1 MVFFDQGVKEQVVLN
16 IFRKIFDG
24 LSTPDFMETDVA
36 RNAGISNLR
45 INDMQFMINI
55 DFDCIYGAVS
65 IQYNQ
70 FSMSVKL
77 LEAPIQEKLSVVER
91 QAFSYEA
98 TGDNDVDYV
107 ALMDMVRRLGRENS
121 EQFRLNN
128 KLVGDYTDTAIH
140 ISYESFIAIHKG
152 VTDLLVNKI
161 GAGLGLITT
170 KETEFL
176 CDLFALVETPINR
189 EHLNQLFAS
198 QFDTF
203 FRLLK
208 DNNHTADN
216 QFVFNDV
223 DNFLQ
228 YMVSQNGLVQGIVA
242 RSQNNLFFYAKHIE
256 TGVIKI
262 WNTIEIFDESE
273 RDILY
278 EVADGKT
285 LFDGAQYMCSML
297 FSKYGQKY
305 RYHSEFE
312 NNQYRKSPSTLI
324 EAFED
329 EAFNAHLIYSSDAGF
344 YPAQHLK
351 FESCLSD
358 LDFAFEVLTTEYD
371 VDYTYPW
378 MEAAQ

>member
-1 MVFFDQGVKEQVVLN
+1 MVFFDQGVDEQIVIALFN
-16 IFRKIFDG
+16 RIFVG
-24 LSTPDFMETDVA
+24 LSAPDFMATDVA
-36 RNAGISNLR
+36 RNAGISNLH
-45 INDMQFMINI
+45 INDMQFIINI
-55 DFDCIYGAVS
+55 NFDCHYGAVS
-65 IQYNQ
+65 IQYSQ

-77 LEAPIQEKLSVVER
+77 LEAHIQEKLNVAER
-91 QAFSYEA
+91 QAFSYQS

-107 ALMDMVRRLGRENS
+107 ALMDMVRRLGCENP
-121 EQFRLNN
+121 ELFRLNSQLDE
-128 KLVGDYTDTAIH
+128 KYHDTAIH
-140 ISYESFIAIHKG
+140 TSYESFIAIHKG
-152 VTDLLVNKI
+152 VADLLVNKI
-161 GAGLGLITT
+161 GAGLGLIDAN
-170 KETEFL
+170 ETEFL

-203 FRLLK
+203 FELLK
-208 DNNHTADN
+208 TNNHTADDE
-216 QFVFNDV
+216 FVFNDV
-223 DNFLQ
+223 DNFLH
-228 YMVSQNGLVQGIVA
+228 YMVSQDGLVHGIVA
-242 RSQNNLFFYAKHIE
+242 RSQNNMFFYAKHVE

-278 EVADGKT
+278 EVADGKM

-378 MEAAQ
+378 MEA

>member
-1 MVFFDQGVKEQVVLN
+1 MVFFEQGVDEQIVIALFN
-16 IFRKIFDG
+16 RIFVG
-24 LSTPDFMETDVA
+24 LSAPNFMATDVA
-36 RNAGISNLR
+36 RNAGISNLH
-45 INDMQFMINI
+45 INDMQFIINI
-55 DFDCIYGAVS
+55 DFDCHYGAVS

-70 FSMSVKL
+70 FSMSVKVI
-77 LEAPIQEKLSVVER
+77 EAPIQEKLSVAER
-91 QAFSYEA
+91 QAFSYQS

-107 ALMDMVRRLGRENS
+107 ALMDMVRRLGRENP
-121 EQFRLNN
+121 ELFRLNSQLDE
-128 KLVGDYTDTAIH
+128 KYPDTAIH
-140 ISYESFIAIHKG
+140 TSYESFIAIHKG
-152 VTDLLVNKI
+152 VADLLVNKI
-161 GAGLGLITT
+161 GAGLGLINAN
-170 KETEFL
+170 ETEFL
-176 CDLFALVETPINR
+176 CDLFALVEKPINR

-203 FRLLK
+203 FELLK
-208 DNNHTADN
+208 TNNHTADDE
-216 QFVFNDV
+216 FVFNDV
-223 DNFLQ
+223 DNFLH
-228 YMVSQNGLVQGIVA
+228 YMVSQDGLVHGIVS
-242 RSQNNLFFYAKHIE
+242 RSQNNMFFYAKHVE

-305 RYHSEFE
+305 RYHTEFE

-378 MEAAQ
+378 MEA